1 MSSTEVFRLFD
12 ARPTA
17 AMDAAALG
25 VLSTGQIA
33 SGPLVAQFE
42 TAFAKMVV
50 GEFAVATD
58 NMTSAL
64 VLALHLAGVG
74 DGDEVATLAY
84 SCLSSNSAIKR
95 VGATP
100 VWVDID
106 PETATIS
113 CDDLA
118 RAVTAKTKAVTIY
131 HVAGYPA
138 AMQEIADFC
147 RARGLVLIEDC
158 NAALGAEID
167 GRPVGSFGDFAVY
180 SFYPNRQVNALDG
193 GMLFCPD
200 ETTARRARRLRRF
213 GIDLAGFRDAR
224 GEIDPAADVPEIGW
238 SSAMSNLNAAVGLAH
253 LEGWD
258 LRKARLRENAAYLKS
273 IIDSLSGVRAV
284 RWVSDS
290 QPGWWGFAVLSH
302 ERDEKLA
309 MLKSLGVQA
318 SILHQRNDVYSGFVA
333 TSRPLPGTDRFQSE
347 VIVLPCGPWLDA
359 QSVAELGRCL
369 QSVWSPR

>member
-1 MSSTEVFRLFD
+1 MSSSEVFRLFD

-33 SGPLVAQFE
+33 SGPFVAQFE
-42 TAFAKMVV
+42 TAFAKTVARD
-50 GEFAVATD
+50 FPVATD

-74 DGDEVATLAY
+74 EGDEVATLAY

-106 PETATIS
+106 PETAAMS

-118 RAVTAKTKAVTIY
+118 RAVTARTKAVTVY
-131 HVAGYPA
+131 HVAGYPS
-138 AMQEIADFC
+138 AMQEIAEFC
-147 RARGLVLIEDC
+147 WARGLVLIEDC

-200 ETTARRARRLRRF
+200 EVTARRARRLRRF
-213 GIDLAGFRDAR
+213 GIDLGGFRDAR
-224 GEIDPAADVPEIGW
+224 GEINPAADIAEIGW
-238 SSAMSNLNAAVGLAH
+238 SCAMSNLNAAVGLAH
-253 LEGWD
+253 LADWD
-258 LRKARLRENAAYLKS
+258 RNKTRLRENAAYLESS
-273 IIDSLSGVRAV
+273 IHSLAGVQAV
-284 RWVSDS
+284 RRTNDGQS
-290 QPGWWGFAVLSH
+290 GWWGLAVLSPD
-302 ERDEKLA
+302 RDEKLA
-309 MLKSLGVQA
+309 KLKSLGVQA
-318 SILHQRNDVYSGFVA
+318 SILHQRNDGYSGFGA
-333 TSRPLPGTDRFQSE
+333 MSRPLLGTERFQSE
-347 VIVLPCGPWLDA
+347 VMVLPCGPWLDP
-359 QSVAELGRCL
+359 QSIVALGRCL
-369 QSVWSPR
+369 QSVWTPR